1 MITTEG
7 QDPVAAAVTSLDV
20 AHRRALDL
28 AAANP
33 ESTWIDAAVAIGA
46 ALGQLLA
53 AADTVTGDATPPEA
67 MSGTCLSLLEAAEES
82 LDEIPPGQG
91 PVGLA
96 LVRSYL
102 VDAIAETTGREP

>member
-1 MITTEG
+1 MTTTETP
-7 QDPVAAAVTSLDV
+7 DPVAAAVTRLDV

-33 ESTWIDAAVAIGA
+33 DSTWIDAAVAIGA

-53 AADTVTGDATPPEA
+53 AADTAAGDPTPESV
-67 MSGTCLSLLEAAEES
+67 SGTCLSLLEAAEES

-102 VDAIAETTGREP
+102 ADAIAETTGREP